1 MGSQGE
7 QVNELLTKLG
17 CQAAPVGDGIE
28 VLFTVVVFLGEK
40 VLQQEKELCMLKQEL
55 NVISTQHQIDCASVP
70 KAGSENHGNVEKP
83 KPGNTTLS
91 RETPP
96 G

>member
-1 MGSQGE
+1 VGSQGE
-7 QVNELLTKLG
+7 QVNELLG

-28 VLFTVVVFLGEK
+28 ALFTVVVFLGEK

-55 NVISTQHQIDCASVP
+55 KVISTQHQIDCTLVP
-70 KAGSENHGNVEKP
+70 KAGSENHGNVERP